1 MPFSKTDLF
10 PFFFSLVDSAH
21 YNNKEKKQDNHA
33 MYTLLHGLYNYL
45 TRKEEFYVLII
56 GLDNAG
62 KTVRR

>member
-1 MPFSKTDLF
+1 
-10 PFFFSLVDSAH
+10 
-21 YNNKEKKQDNHA
+21 